1 MAKSGGH
8 KIITRNRK
16 ASHEYHLTTTYQA
29 GLVLMGS
36 EIKSIRLNQVN
47 LSDGF
52 VQERD
57 GELWLMNV
65 HVAPY
70 AQAKAFGHTDPRR
83 PRKLLLHKK
92 EIAQIISRIRE
103 KGMSAIPITLY
114 LDGGRAKVEVAIG
127 QGKKLYDKRASIA
140 ERDTRRELQRIM
152 KER

>member
-16 ASHEYHLTTTYQA
+16 ATHEYHLTTTYQA

-70 AQAKAFGHTDPRR
+70 AQAKTFGHTDPRR

-103 KGMSAIPITLY
+103 KGMTAIPVTLY

-140 ERDTRRELQRIM
+140 ERDTRRELQRIL